1 METPNAIDAY
11 FSSYPKFNYDRN
23 IATWEEY
30 HRMVQLFRWER
41 DEKRE
46 KIARRCFRVAIVKHF
61 GELYG
66 TDENSLD
73 SLQRLSAMLDIGHI
87 PQTVKSCKEAIEKA
101 HVNIM
106 DFIDSG
112 RTGHPVPKFESVN
125 KLRRYTIKTGKI
137 FPKKE
142 AKKSSLLRYLLR
154 KIFV

>member
-23 IATWEEY
+23 IAAWEEY
-30 HRMVQLFRWER
+30 HRMVQFFRWER

-61 GELYG
+61 AEFV
-66 TDENSLD
+66 
-73 SLQRLSAMLDIGHI
+73 SAMLDIGHV

-154 KIFV
+154 RIFV